1 MENIICKKCG
11 KENDYSTQLKGMHNA
26 ATCNNCQSFIKNISY
41 AESKFYVGKYR
52 DVLISECED
61 LEYII
66 WFVENTNPKEK
77 VKIAC
82 ISRIEI
88 LKNL

>member
-1 MENIICKKCG
+1 
-11 KENDYSTQLKGMHNA
+11 
-26 ATCNNCQSFIKNISY
+26 
-41 AESKFYVGKYR
+41 
-52 DVLISECED
+52 VLISECED

-82 ISRIEI
+82 LSRIEI